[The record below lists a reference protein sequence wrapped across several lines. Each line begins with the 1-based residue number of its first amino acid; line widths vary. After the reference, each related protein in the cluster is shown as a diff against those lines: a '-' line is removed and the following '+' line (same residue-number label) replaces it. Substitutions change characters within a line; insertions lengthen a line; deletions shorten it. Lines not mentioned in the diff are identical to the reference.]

1 MIALDTNVLVR
12 FFTRDDP
19 EQFQKVRKLVSKEG
33 ESFWVPDI
41 AAVEMVWVLSGS
53 YEWPREKIVAALR
66 QLITRT
72 NTEFQNRGAFSHA
85 VMAYADGA
93 DFADALLQE
102 ISLSAGCDLVATFDK
117 KMRRH
122 FPETTFE
129 P

>member
-19 EQFQKVRKLVSKEG
+19 EQFQKVRALVSKED
-33 ESFWVPDI
+33 ESYLVPDI
-41 AAVEMVWVLSGS
+41 AAVELVWVLAGS

-72 NTEFQNRGAFSHA
+72 NTEFENRTALSRA
-85 VMAYADGA
+85 VMAYADGT
-93 DFADALLQE
+93 DFADAFLHE
-102 ISLSAGCDLVATFDK
+102 SSLSAGCDFVATFDK

>member
-19 EQFQKVRKLVSKEG
+19 EQFAKVRALVSKED
-33 ESFWVPDI
+33 ESFFIPDI
-41 AAVEMVWVLSGS
+41 AAVEMVWVLAGS
-53 YEWPREKIVAALR
+53 YEWPRDRIVAALR

-72 NTEFQNRGAFSHA
+72 NTEFQNRAGFSRA
-85 VMAYADGA
+85 VMAYENGA
-93 DFADALLQE
+93 DFADALIHE
-102 ISLSAGCDLVATFDK
+102 ICLSAGCDSLATFDN
-117 KMRRH
+117 KMRRI